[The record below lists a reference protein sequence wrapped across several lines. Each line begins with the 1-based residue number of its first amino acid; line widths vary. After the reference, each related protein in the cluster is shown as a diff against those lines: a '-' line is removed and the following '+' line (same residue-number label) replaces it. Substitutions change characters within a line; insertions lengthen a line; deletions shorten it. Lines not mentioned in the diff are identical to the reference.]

1 MGEPV
6 SQLKYSQL
14 IGSLLCISNMTRSDI
29 SYVVGRLSRDNSSP
43 SREHW
48 TALERV
54 FRYLRGTISY
64 YLTYTGYL
72 DVIEDIMTPAG
83 SLILIV

>member
-6 SQLKYSQL
+6 SQLKCSQL

-29 SYVVGRLSRDNSSP
+29 SYAVGRLSRYTSNP

-64 YLTYTGYL
+64 CLTYAGYL
-72 DVIEDIMTPAG
+72 DVIEGYSDATDH
-83 SLILIV
+83 